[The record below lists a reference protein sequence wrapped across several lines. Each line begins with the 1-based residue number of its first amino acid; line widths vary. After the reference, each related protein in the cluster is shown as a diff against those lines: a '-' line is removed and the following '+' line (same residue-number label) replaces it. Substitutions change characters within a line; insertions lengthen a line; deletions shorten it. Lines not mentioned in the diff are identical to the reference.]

1 MAIKLEKVVQGFY
14 DRLEEGK
21 ICGRKCPK
29 CGALEFPP
37 VYACNSCGNLETEWY
52 QISGNAKM
60 HSIVMPAALS
70 SKPEYKAM
78 GKFAYGEIELEEG
91 ARLNA
96 VVRGISKKTRKEL
109 LDKLPLDVHAAI
121 YQRDGYKTV
130 VFDLDE
136 KYLQK
141 GTKNNGKKRIRSTN
155 N

>member
-1 MAIKLEKVVQGFY
+1 MAIVLEKVVQGFY

-29 CGALEFPP
+29 CGAVEFPP

-52 QISGNAKM
+52 EISGNAKM
-60 HSIVMPAALS
+60 HSIAMPAALS
-70 SKPEYKAM
+70 SKPEHKAM

-96 VVRGISKKTRKEL
+96 VVRGISKKSRKEL

-121 YQRDGYKTV
+121 YQRDGFKTV

-136 KYLQK
+136 KYLEK
-141 GTKNNGKKRIRSTN
+141 
-155 N
+155 

>member
-29 CGALEFPP
+29 CGAVEFPP

-52 QISGNAKM
+52 EISGNAKM

-70 SKPEYKAM
+70 SKPEYKAL

-91 ARLNA
+91 SRLNA
-96 VVRGISKKTRKEL
+96 VVRGISKKSRKEL

-136 KYLQK
+136 KYLQ
-141 GTKNNGKKRIRSTN
+141 
-155 N
+155 

>member
-29 CGALEFPP
+29 CGAVEFPP

-52 QISGNAKM
+52 EISGNAKM

-91 ARLNA
+91 SRLNA
-96 VVRGISKKTRKEL
+96 VVRGISKKSRKEL

-136 KYLQK
+136 KYLQ
-141 GTKNNGKKRIRSTN
+141 
-155 N
+155 

>member
-1 MAIKLEKVVQGFY
+1 MAIVLEKVVQGFY

-29 CGALEFPP
+29 CGAVEFPP
-37 VYACNSCGNLETEWY
+37 VYACNSCGSFETEWY
-52 QISGNAKM
+52 EISGNAKM

-91 ARLNA
+91 SRLNA
-96 VVRGISKKTRKEL
+96 VVRGISKKSRKEL

-136 KYLQK
+136 KYLE
-141 GTKNNGKKRIRSTN
+141 G
-155 N
+155 

>member
-29 CGALEFPP
+29 CGAVEFPP

-52 QISGNAKM
+52 EISGNAKM

-91 ARLNA
+91 SRLNA
-96 VVRGISKKTRKEL
+96 VVRGISKKSRKEL

-136 KYLQK
+136 KYLE
-141 GTKNNGKKRIRSTN
+141 G
-155 N
+155 